1 VDQFLSSDPLRAT
14 LRGAAQAKRQ
24 HLNRQIFKN
33 LRLRDGAEKML
44 QATEGQP

>member
-1 VDQFLSSDPLRAT
+1 MEQLLSADPTRLT
-14 LRGAAQAKRQ
+14 MRGAAQVKRQ

-44 QATEGQP
+44 HAREGLQ